1 MGYQRRVHG
10 DTQQA
15 NMLQKTLL
23 LCALAV
29 AYATATPLLS
39 TGKNIVELAVATPE
53 LSTLVTAL
61 KAGALVDTLSGE
73 GPFTVFAPTNEA
85 FAKLSASI
93 LAHLLD
99 PANVKELDAVLE
111 YHVVAGAA
119 VFSNY
124 LTDGETIKTVEG
136 QNVTVSIYNG
146 RVFINNALVT
156 TADVAAS
163 NGVIHIID
171 TVLKMPPAPAPP
183 ASKNIVEVA
192 AASADFSTLVTALKA
207 GGLVD
212 YLSAKGPFTVFA
224 PTNEAFA
231 KLPAATLTH
240 LLDPANM
247 KELDALLEYHVV
259 SGVAAFVKDLKD
271 EELIKTVEGDDV
283 SIRVNPYGPDEP
295 AVVINIGSTV
305 VYADIAA
312 SNGVIH
318 GIDTVLT
325 IPPCP
330 PPAPNMTIVEVAATF
345 DELSTLVT
353 ALKAADPVQA
363 LAGPTLTIF
372 APTNQAFERLPKAT
386 LAHLLDPA
394 NIKELVAL
402 LEYHVLPEQA
412 SAEQI
417 IKFSKKYS
425 VITTL
430 EGRTVSVRTLPPNS
444 LDETILVIND
454 AFVTTADIRAS
465 NGFIHIIDT
474 VLTLPKAAKK
484 TSICDVVAATPNLS
498 TLNTALKATQ
508 FNYLCETSAP
518 QYPDTLFA
526 PSNAAFDR
534 LPKAT
539 LAHLLD
545 PANVDELSTLLEYHV
560 APSLLPKPVAYYS
573 KDLTDGE
580 KIPTLHVRKL
590 PAEGNRDKVTVT
602 IDPSKNIL
610 INDAFVTTAD
620 IGAYNGV
627 IHIIDTVLTF
637 PTPAPAVKTITDV
650 AAATPEFATLVTPV

>member
-10 DTQQA
+10 DTQHA

-39 TGKNIVELAVATPE
+39 TGKNIVELAIATP
-53 LSTLVTAL
+53 
-61 KAGALVDTLSGE
+61 
-73 GPFTVFAPTNEA
+73 
-85 FAKLSASI
+85 
-93 LAHLLD
+93 
-99 PANVKELDAVLE
+99 
-111 YHVVAGAA
+111 
-119 VFSNY
+119 
-124 LTDGETIKTVEG
+124 
-136 QNVTVSIYNG
+136 
-146 RVFINNALVT
+146 
-156 TADVAAS
+156 
-163 NGVIHIID
+163 
-171 TVLKMPPAPAPP
+171 
-183 ASKNIVEVA
+183 
-192 AASADFSTLVTALKA
+192 DFSTLVTALNA
-207 GGLVD
+207 GALVD

-240 LLDPANM
+240 LLDPANV

-259 SGVAAFVKDLKD
+259 AGVAAFVKDLKD
-271 EELIKTVEGDDV
+271 EELIKTVEGQDV

-318 GIDTVLT
+318 GIDTVLI

-330 PPAPNMTIVEVAATF
+330 TPAPNMTIVEVAETF

-353 ALKAADPVQA
+353 ALKAADLVQA

-417 IKFSKKYS
+417 IKFAKQYS

-430 EGRTVSVRTLPPNS
+430 EGRTVNVRTLPPNS
-444 LDETILVIND
+444 LDETILIIND

-474 VLTLPKAAKK
+474 VLTLPKPAKK
-484 TSICDVVAATPNLS
+484 TSICDVVAANPDLS
-498 TLNTALKATQ
+498 TLISRHTLRTKQCSLRQATK
-508 FNYLCETSAP
+508 S
-518 QYPDTLFA
+518 YPCSSSGSCQRWGA
-526 PSNAAFDR
+526 GHPSR
-534 LPKAT
+534 I
-539 LAHLLD
+539 
-545 PANVDELSTLLEYHV
+545 SRC
-560 APSLLPKPVAYYS
+560 SWPVAQPYC
-573 KDLTDGE
+573 LLQQRPHRWRE
-580 KIPTLHVRKL
+580 
-590 PAEGNRDKVTVT
+590 
-602 IDPSKNIL
+602 DPYPS
-610 INDAFVTTAD
+610 
-620 IGAYNGV
+620 
-627 IHIIDTVLTF
+627 
-637 PTPAPAVKTITDV
+637 
-650 AAATPEFATLVTPV
+650 

>member
-1 MGYQRRVHG
+1 
-10 DTQQA
+10 
-15 NMLQKTLL
+15 MLQKTLL

-39 TGKNIVELAVATPE
+39 TGKNIVELAIATPDF
-53 LSTLVTAL
+53 STLVTVL
-61 KAGALVDTLSGE
+61 KAGALVDTLSG
-73 GPFTVFAPTNEA
+73 
-85 FAKLSASI
+85 
-93 LAHLLD
+93 
-99 PANVKELDAVLE
+99 
-111 YHVVAGAA
+111 
-119 VFSNY
+119 
-124 LTDGETIKTVEG
+124 
-136 QNVTVSIYNG
+136 
-146 RVFINNALVT
+146 
-156 TADVAAS
+156 
-163 NGVIHIID
+163 
-171 TVLKMPPAPAPP
+171 
-183 ASKNIVEVA
+183 
-192 AASADFSTLVTALKA
+192 
-207 GGLVD
+207 
-212 YLSAKGPFTVFA
+212 KGPFTVFA

-240 LLDPANM
+240 LLDPANV

-353 ALKAADPVQA
+353 ALKAADLEQA

-430 EGRTVSVRTLPPNS
+430 EGRTVNVRTLPPNS

-474 VLTLPKAAKK
+474 VLTVPKPDPKK
-484 TSICDVVAATPNLS
+484 ATICDVVAANPDLS
-498 TLNTALKATQ
+498 TLNTALKAAE

-518 QYPDTLFA
+518 QDPDTFFA

-545 PANVDELSTLLEYHV
+545 PANVGELATLLEYHV
-560 APSLLPKPVAYYS
+560 APGLLPNPVAYYS
-573 KDLTDGE
+573 KDLTNGE

-620 IGAYNGV
+620 IGAYNGI
-627 IHIIDTVLTF
+627 IHIIDTILTL
-637 PTPAPAVKTITDV
+637 PTQPAKTVTDV

>member
-10 DTQQA
+10 DIQQA

-111 YHVVAGAA
+111 YHVVSGAA

-171 TVLKMPPAPAPP
+171 TVL
-183 ASKNIVEVA
+183 
-192 AASADFSTLVTALKA
+192 
-207 GGLVD
+207 
-212 YLSAKGPFTVFA
+212 
-224 PTNEAFA
+224 
-231 KLPAATLTH
+231 
-240 LLDPANM
+240 
-247 KELDALLEYHVV
+247 
-259 SGVAAFVKDLKD
+259 
-271 EELIKTVEGDDV
+271 
-283 SIRVNPYGPDEP
+283 
-295 AVVINIGSTV
+295 
-305 VYADIAA
+305 
-312 SNGVIH
+312 
-318 GIDTVLT
+318 T

-330 PPAPNMTIVEVAATF
+330 TPAPNMTIVEVAETF

-353 ALKAADPVQA
+353 ALKAADLVQA
-363 LAGPTLTIF
+363 LAGPTPTIF

-430 EGRTVSVRTLPPNS
+430 EGQT
-444 LDETILVIND
+444 
-454 AFVTTADIRAS
+454 
-465 NGFIHIIDT
+465 
-474 VLTLPKAAKK
+474 
-484 TSICDVVAATPNLS
+484 
-498 TLNTALKATQ
+498 
-508 FNYLCETSAP
+508 
-518 QYPDTLFA
+518 
-526 PSNAAFDR
+526 
-534 LPKAT
+534 
-539 LAHLLD
+539 
-545 PANVDELSTLLEYHV
+545 
-560 APSLLPKPVAYYS
+560 
-573 KDLTDGE
+573 
-580 KIPTLHVRKL
+580 
-590 PAEGNRDKVTVT
+590 
-602 IDPSKNIL
+602 
-610 INDAFVTTAD
+610 
-620 IGAYNGV
+620 
-627 IHIIDTVLTF
+627 
-637 PTPAPAVKTITDV
+637 
-650 AAATPEFATLVTPV
+650 

>member
-1 MGYQRRVHG
+1 MGTLNEQ
-10 DTQQA
+10 

-23 LCALAV
+23 LCALAG

-93 LAHLLD
+93 LAHLLE

-111 YHVVAGAA
+111 YHVVSGAA

-171 TVLKMPPAPAPP
+171 TVLNMPPAPAPP
-183 ASKNIVEVA
+183 ASKNIVELA
-192 AASADFSTLVTALKA
+192 AATPDFSTLVTALKA

-212 YLSAKGPFTVFA
+212 YLSAEGPFTVFA

-240 LLDPANM
+240 LLDPANV

-271 EELIKTVEGDDV
+271 EELIKTVEGQNV
-283 SIRVNPYGPDEP
+283 SIRVNPYGSDEP

-330 PPAPNMTIVEVAATF
+330 PPAPNMTIVEVAETF

-353 ALKAADPVQA
+353 ALKAADLEQA

-430 EGRTVSVRTLPPNS
+430 EGQTVNVRTLPPNS

-474 VLTLPKAAKK
+474 VLTVPKAAKK
-484 TSICDVVAATPNLS
+484 TSICDVVAANPNLS
-498 TLNTALKATQ
+498 TLNTALRLPNSATSARPLNPNTPTHSSHQATQ
-508 FNYLCETSAP
+508 PSTGYQKLPLLIFWILPTLTSWP
-518 QYPDTLFA
+518 PF
-526 PSNAAFDR
+526 SNI
-534 LPKAT
+534 
-539 LAHLLD
+539 
-545 PANVDELSTLLEYHV
+545 TLLL
-560 APSLLPKPVAYYS
+560 ACCPILWPITAKISPMARRSLPFTCAS
-573 KDLTDGE
+573 CQ
-580 KIPTLHVRKL
+580 R
-590 PAEGNRDKVTVT
+590 KVTGT
-602 IDPSKNIL
+602 RSQ
-610 INDAFVTTAD
+610 
-620 IGAYNGV
+620 
-627 IHIIDTVLTF
+627 
-637 PTPAPAVKTITDV
+637 
-650 AAATPEFATLVTPV
+650 

>member
-93 LAHLLD
+93 LAHLLE

-111 YHVVAGAA
+111 YHVVSGAA

-124 LTDGETIKTVEG
+124 LTDGEKIKTVEG

-171 TVLKMPPAPAPP
+171 TVLNMPPAPAPP
-183 ASKNIVEVA
+183 ASKNIVELA
-192 AASADFSTLVTALKA
+192 IATPDFSTLVTALKA

-212 YLSAKGPFTVFA
+212 TLSTDGPFTVFA

-240 LLDPANM
+240 LLDPANV

-259 SGVAAFVKDLKD
+259 AGVAAFVKDLKD
-271 EELIKTVEGDDV
+271 EELLQTVEGQNV
-283 SIRVNPYGPDEP
+283 SIRVNPYGPDES

-305 VYADIAA
+305 IYADIAA

-330 PPAPNMTIVEVAATF
+330 TPAPNMTIVEVAETF
-345 DELSTLVT
+345 DEPSTLVT
-353 ALKAADPVQA
+353 ALKAADLEQA

-402 LEYHVLPEQA
+402 LEYHVLSEQA

-430 EGRTVSVRTLPPNS
+430 EGRTVNVRTLPPNS

-474 VLTLPKAAKK
+474 VLTVPKPDPKK
-484 TSICDVVAATPNLS
+484 ATICDVVAANPDLS
-498 TLNTALKATQ
+498 TLNTALKAAE

-518 QYPDTLFA
+518 QDPDTFLA

-545 PANVDELSTLLEYHV
+545 PANAGELATLLEYHV
-560 APSLLPKPVAYYS
+560 APGLLPNPIAYYS
-573 KDLTDGE
+573 KDLTNGE
-580 KIPTLHVRKL
+580 EIPSLPVRKL
-590 PAEGNRDKVTVT
+590 PAEGNGDKVTVT

-620 IGAYNGV
+620 IGAYNGI
-627 IHIIDTVLTF
+627 IHIIDTVLTL
-637 PTPAPAVKTITDV
+637 PTQPAKTVTDV

>member
-93 LAHLLD
+93 LAHLLE

-111 YHVVAGAA
+111 YHVVSGAA

-171 TVLKMPPAPAPP
+171 TVLNMPPAPAPP
-183 ASKNIVEVA
+183 ASKNIVELA
-192 AASADFSTLVTALKA
+192 IATPDFSTLVTALKA

-212 YLSAKGPFTVFA
+212 YLSAEGPFTVFA

-240 LLDPANM
+240 LLDPANV

-259 SGVAAFVKDLKD
+259 SGVAAVVKDLKD
-271 EELIKTVEGDDV
+271 EELIKTVEGQDV

-330 PPAPNMTIVEVAATF
+330 TPAPNMTIVEVAETF

-353 ALKAADPVQA
+353 ALKAADLVQA

-386 LAHLLDPA
+386 LAYLLDPA

-430 EGRTVSVRTLPPNS
+430 EGQTVTVRTLPPNS

-454 AFVTTADIRAS
+454 AFVTSPDIRAS
-465 NGFIHIIDT
+465 NGFIHVIDT
-474 VLTLPKAAKK
+474 VLTLPKPDPKK
-484 TSICDVVAATPNLS
+484 MTICDVVAANPDLS
-498 TLNTALKATQ
+498 TLNTALKAAE
-508 FNYLCETSAP
+508 FGYLCETSEP
-518 QYPDTLFA
+518 QYPDTFFA

-545 PANVDELSTLLEYHV
+545 PANAGELATLLEYHV
-560 APSLLPKPVAYYS
+560 APGLLPNPIAYYS

-580 KIPTLHVRKL
+580 EIPTLHVNTVTR
-590 PAEGNRDKVTVT
+590 ANDYVTVT
-602 IDPSKNIL
+602 IDPSKAIL
-610 INDAFVTTAD
+610 INNAFVTTAD

-627 IHIIDTVLTF
+627 IHIIDTVLTL

>member
-10 DTQQA
+10 DTQHA

-23 LCALAV
+23 VCALAV

-39 TGKNIVELAVATPE
+39 TGKDIVELAIATPD

-85 FAKLSASI
+85 FAKL
-93 LAHLLD
+93 
-99 PANVKELDAVLE
+99 
-111 YHVVAGAA
+111 
-119 VFSNY
+119 
-124 LTDGETIKTVEG
+124 
-136 QNVTVSIYNG
+136 
-146 RVFINNALVT
+146 
-156 TADVAAS
+156 
-163 NGVIHIID
+163 
-171 TVLKMPPAPAPP
+171 
-183 ASKNIVEVA
+183 
-192 AASADFSTLVTALKA
+192 
-207 GGLVD
+207 
-212 YLSAKGPFTVFA
+212 
-224 PTNEAFA
+224 
-231 KLPAATLTH
+231 PAATLTH
-240 LLDPANM
+240 LLDPANV

-271 EELIKTVEGDDV
+271 EELIKTVEGQNV

-330 PPAPNMTIVEVAATF
+330 TPAPNMTIVEVAATF

-353 ALKAADPVQA
+353 ALKAADLEQA

-430 EGRTVSVRTLPPNS
+430 EGRTVNVRTLPLNS

-474 VLTLPKAAKK
+474 VLTVPKSDPKK
-484 TSICDVVAATPNLS
+484 ATICDVVAANPDLS
-498 TLNTALKATQ
+498 TLNTALKAAE

-518 QYPDTLFA
+518 QDPDTFFA

-545 PANVDELSTLLEYHV
+545 PANVGELATLLEYHV
-560 APSLLPKPVAYYS
+560 APGLLPNPIAYYS
-573 KDLTDGE
+573 KDLTNGE
-580 KIPTLHVRKL
+580 EIPTLHINTVT
-590 PAEGNRDKVTVT
+590 RDNDYVTVT
-602 IDPSKNIL
+602 IDPSKAIL
-610 INDAFVTTAD
+610 INNAVVTTAD
-620 IGAYNGV
+620 IGAYNGI
-627 IHIIDTVLTF
+627 IHIIDTVLTL

>member
-85 FAKLSASI
+85 FAKLSAPI

-111 YHVVAGAA
+111 YHVLSGAA

-163 NGVIHIID
+163 NGVIHIIA
-171 TVLKMPPAPAPP
+171 TVLNMPPAPAPP
-183 ASKNIVEVA
+183 ASKNIVELA
-192 AASADFSTLVTALKA
+192 IATPDFSTLATALKA
-207 GGLVD
+207 GALVD

-240 LLDPANM
+240 LLDPANV

-325 IPPCP
+325 IPSK
-330 PPAPNMTIVEVAATF
+330 NIVDVAAATPDF
-345 DELSTLVT
+345 STLVT
-353 ALKAADPVQA
+353 ALKAGGLVDT
-363 LAGPTLTIF
+363 LSTDGPFTVF
-372 APTNQAFERLPKAT
+372 APTNEAFAKLPAAT
-386 LAHLLDPA
+386 LTHLLDP
-394 NIKELVAL
+394 
-402 LEYHVLPEQA
+402 
-412 SAEQI
+412 
-417 IKFSKKYS
+417 
-425 VITTL
+425 
-430 EGRTVSVRTLPPNS
+430 
-444 LDETILVIND
+444 
-454 AFVTTADIRAS
+454 
-465 NGFIHIIDT
+465 
-474 VLTLPKAAKK
+474 
-484 TSICDVVAATPNLS
+484 
-498 TLNTALKATQ
+498 
-508 FNYLCETSAP
+508 
-518 QYPDTLFA
+518 
-526 PSNAAFDR
+526 
-534 LPKAT
+534 
-539 LAHLLD
+539 
-545 PANVDELSTLLEYHV
+545 
-560 APSLLPKPVAYYS
+560 
-573 KDLTDGE
+573 
-580 KIPTLHVRKL
+580 
-590 PAEGNRDKVTVT
+590 
-602 IDPSKNIL
+602 
-610 INDAFVTTAD
+610 
-620 IGAYNGV
+620 
-627 IHIIDTVLTF
+627 
-637 PTPAPAVKTITDV
+637 
-650 AAATPEFATLVTPV
+650 

>member
-93 LAHLLD
+93 LAHLLE
-99 PANVKELDAVLE
+99 PANVKELDVVLE
-111 YHVVAGAA
+111 YHVVSGAA

-171 TVLKMPPAPAPP
+171 TVLNMPPAPAPP
-183 ASKNIVEVA
+183 APKNIVEVA
-192 AASADFSTLVTALKA
+192 AASPNFSTLVTALKA
-207 GGLVD
+207 GALVD

-240 LLDPANM
+240 LLDPANV
-247 KELDALLEYHVV
+247 KELDAVLEYHVVAGVAAFVKDLKDGETIKTVEGDDVSIRVNPYGPDEPAVVINIGSTVVYADIAASNGVIHGIDTVLTIPSKNIVDVAAADPDFSTLVTALKAGGLVDTLSTDGPFTVFAPTNEAFAKLPAATLTHLLDPANVKELVALLEYHVV
-259 SGVAAFVKDLKD
+259 AGVAAFVKDLKD
-271 EELIKTVEGDDV
+271 EELIKTAEGDDV

-330 PPAPNMTIVEVAATF
+330 PPAPNM
-345 DELSTLVT
+345 
-353 ALKAADPVQA
+353 
-363 LAGPTLTIF
+363 
-372 APTNQAFERLPKAT
+372 
-386 LAHLLDPA
+386 
-394 NIKELVAL
+394 
-402 LEYHVLPEQA
+402 
-412 SAEQI
+412 
-417 IKFSKKYS
+417 
-425 VITTL
+425 
-430 EGRTVSVRTLPPNS
+430 
-444 LDETILVIND
+444 
-454 AFVTTADIRAS
+454 
-465 NGFIHIIDT
+465 
-474 VLTLPKAAKK
+474 
-484 TSICDVVAATPNLS
+484 
-498 TLNTALKATQ
+498 
-508 FNYLCETSAP
+508 
-518 QYPDTLFA
+518 
-526 PSNAAFDR
+526 
-534 LPKAT
+534 
-539 LAHLLD
+539 
-545 PANVDELSTLLEYHV
+545 
-560 APSLLPKPVAYYS
+560 
-573 KDLTDGE
+573 
-580 KIPTLHVRKL
+580 
-590 PAEGNRDKVTVT
+590 
-602 IDPSKNIL
+602 
-610 INDAFVTTAD
+610 
-620 IGAYNGV
+620 
-627 IHIIDTVLTF
+627 
-637 PTPAPAVKTITDV
+637 
-650 AAATPEFATLVTPV
+650 

>member
-10 DTQQA
+10 DTQHA

-39 TGKNIVELAVATPE
+39 TGKNIVELAIATPDF
-53 LSTLVTAL
+53 STLVTAL
-61 KAGALVDTLSGE
+61 KAGALVDTLSG
-73 GPFTVFAPTNEA
+73 
-85 FAKLSASI
+85 
-93 LAHLLD
+93 
-99 PANVKELDAVLE
+99 
-111 YHVVAGAA
+111 
-119 VFSNY
+119 
-124 LTDGETIKTVEG
+124 
-136 QNVTVSIYNG
+136 
-146 RVFINNALVT
+146 
-156 TADVAAS
+156 
-163 NGVIHIID
+163 
-171 TVLKMPPAPAPP
+171 
-183 ASKNIVEVA
+183 
-192 AASADFSTLVTALKA
+192 
-207 GGLVD
+207 
-212 YLSAKGPFTVFA
+212 KGPFTVFA

-240 LLDPANM
+240 LLDPANV
-247 KELDALLEYHVV
+247 KELDDLLEYHVV

-271 EELIKTVEGDDV
+271 EELIKTVEGQNV

-305 VYADIAA
+305 IYADIAA

-330 PPAPNMTIVEVAATF
+330 TPAPNMTIVEVAETF

-353 ALKAADPVQA
+353 ALKAADLEQA

-430 EGRTVSVRTLPPNS
+430 EGQTVNVRTLPPNS

-454 AFVTTADIRAS
+454 AFVTSPDIRAS

-474 VLTLPKAAKK
+474 VLTLPKPAKK
-484 TSICDVVAATPNLS
+484 TSICDVVAANPNLS

-508 FNYLCETSAP
+508 FNYLRETSAP

-560 APSLLPKPVAYYS
+560 APGLLPKPVAYYS
-573 KDLTDGE
+573 KDLTNGE

-620 IGAYNGV
+620 IGAYNGI
-627 IHIIDTVLTF
+627 IHIIDTVLTL
-637 PTPAPAVKTITDV
+637 PTQPAKTVTDV